1 MNTGNRGP
9 IEHQPGDWVCLKCDY
24 LNWRRR
30 KVCGSCFP
38 YAEGNL
44 DGVSASVQAERVAL
58 LTSVLVAQ
66 QQQQQQQ
73 QAQQNQQTNQVQSV
87 GLLHS
92 YPSSTYD
99 PLQMQVQLSMHAPSS
114 SPSSTP
120 AYDERIYF
128 PYASGVGVSG
138 GSAGSPDLSLLQ
150 QQLQHSHQ
158 QPHHHQQGQTQ
169 ISSIASSSHH
179 ASSSTSTAASTSVSN
194 SASSASASVIHQSLP
209 HLAQDRQSERDWDRD
224 ASASAIHSRANL
236 AVAGGNNGVGANS
249 NLHLHGAEQYY
260 GGVINFA
267 GASSAALSGVSVGAS
282 QAQAQRTL
290 SRSSSL
296 ADLVAANV
304 ASNVNVNGAANGPS
318 GSTGSVSNSPSSFGW
333 NNSPT
338 RSTTSGSASG
348 HGSGQLR
355 TKSSLSSMKSMTSS
369 SQFVVGTPPPFPQ
382 LQFNAFRERDAHSP
396 PNANAAPGS
405 HGPLLPSFFADVLQ
419 SPFSSPRGLRGS
431 SIEESDED
439 EVEHGRGFS
448 GDWMKSDD
456 FNSSSLIGASSAASM
471 GLKEDELDD
480 VVYPSSRS
488 SRRTS
493 SHLSLSLSGE
503 LKDLHDG
510 AEKIV
515 WNGRRDVGNRAV
527 GEEWS
532 DSGSGSR
539 GGSRG
544 GSRRGSQENL
554 NGKNKDL
561 EKDLKEAIGAIG
573 ELTMGRK

>member
-1 MNTGNRGP
+1 ML
-9 IEHQPGDWVCLKCDY
+9 Q
-24 LNWRRR
+24 NWRRR

-73 QAQQNQQTNQVQSV
+73 AQQTQVQNIQGV
-87 GLLHS
+87 LHS

-99 PLQMQVQLSMHAPSS
+99 PLQMQMQLSMHASGPGP

-128 PYASGVGVSG
+128 PYASG
-138 GSAGSPDLSLLQ
+138 AGSPDLSLLQ
-150 QQLQHSHQ
+150 QQLQQ
-158 QPHHHQQGQTQ
+158 QQQHHQQGQTQ

-179 ASSSTSTAASTSVSN
+179 ASSSTSTAASASN
-194 SASSASASVIHQSLP
+194 SASSVSASVIHQSLP
-209 HLAQDRQSERDWDRD
+209 HLAQDRHGDRHSERDWDRD

-236 AVAGGNNGVGANS
+236 AGGNNGVGA

-260 GGVINFA
+260 SGVINFA
-267 GASSAALSGVSVGAS
+267 AASSAAAVS
-282 QAQAQRTL
+282 AQRTL

-304 ASNVNVNGAANGPS
+304 ASNATANVNGAANGPS

-338 RSTTSGSASG
+338 RSTTSGSASA

-456 FNSSSLIGASSAASM
+456 FNTSSLIGASSSASM